1 MKNVIKGTEPAEL
14 SRYVAANPGNTWE
27 QFRAATPR
35 RKGVQQQLVH
45 DQGGICAYCE
55 IDLKPSSGVDLADLR
70 VEHFHPKSDTT
81 TAHNWALDW
90 QNLLAVCHGGSARN
104 VVDAAARFTSPDHS
118 CDVPK
123 QDRSLDAV
131 ICNPLQLPASPLLF
145 RFDRSS
151 GAISVNQATCTQA
164 GVPAQKAQATI
175 DELRLDAVR
184 LRDLRKPVLD
194 KLNSQLMS
202 LVAAGMDLPD
212 ARSKL
217 ARSYLRRDAS
227 GNWPAFFS
235 AIRCYLGQAAEQH
248 LQRMGYQ
255 G

>member
-1 MKNVIKGTEPAEL
+1 MKNIIKGAEPAEL
-14 SRYVAANPGNTWE
+14 TDYVAANPGHTWE
-27 QFRAATPR
+27 QFRAATS
-35 RKGVQQQLVH
+35 RKKAVQQQLLR

-55 IDLKPSSGVDLADLR
+55 IDLKPSSEPSHADLR
-70 VEHFHPKSDTT
+70 VEHFHPKSDTST
-81 TAHNWALDW
+81 GHNWALDW
-90 QNLLAVCHGGSARN
+90 QNLLAVCHGGSARD
-104 VVDAAARFTSPDHS
+104 VVDAADRFTSPDNS

-123 QDRSLDAV
+123 QDKNLDAV

-151 GAISVNQATCTQA
+151 GGISVNQATCTQA

-217 ARSYLRRDAS
+217 AATHLRRDAR

-248 LQRMGYQ
+248 LQNMGYQ